1 MDKIKLIKPTAEYAD
16 DIMKYRQE
24 LMDFGDS
31 MDGCGNLRQCSSAEE
46 WIRGIEMLNHEET
59 CPKDKVTS
67 DTYIAVRLADNKIV
81 GIIDFRHHIDHP
93 VLGVWGGH
101 IGYSVRPSERK
112 QGYATEMLRQNLQ
125 NCKNHGLE
133 KVMIT
138 CNSDNVPS
146 EKIIITNGGEFEK
159 EVSVDDKRIKRYWIQ
174 L

>member
-31 MDGCGNLRQCSSAEE
+31 MDCCGNLRQCSSAEE

-67 DTYIAVRLADNKIV
+67 DTYIAVRLVDNKIV

-93 VLGVWGGH
+93 GVGD
-101 IGYSVRPSERK
+101 PRK
-112 QGYATEMLRQNLQ
+112 Y
-125 NCKNHGLE
+125 
-133 KVMIT
+133 
-138 CNSDNVPS
+138 
-146 EKIIITNGGEFEK
+146 
-159 EVSVDDKRIKRYWIQ
+159 
-174 L
+174 